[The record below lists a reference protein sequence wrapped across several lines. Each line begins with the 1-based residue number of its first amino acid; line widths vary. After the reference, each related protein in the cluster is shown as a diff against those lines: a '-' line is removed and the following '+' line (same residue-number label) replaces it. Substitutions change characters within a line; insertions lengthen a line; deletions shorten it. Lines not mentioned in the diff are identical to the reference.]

1 MSISVETYRTRI
13 GNFNAIKM
21 RKYNYISSPVK
32 QISAKQN
39 VKRSLIIIIILL
51 SFQIY
56 CSNNGFRFQHLKTTN
71 SVKVRNEKTVAN
83 FGVNIG
89 LYSWSQ
95 SGLSVNKIQ
104 KIINGNRRSVGYR
117 FAMWNCGRGLMQ
129 DGFSAKFH
137 EVKQF
142 LQTKRPHCFGIVESD
157 LFSHESQSNRVKYST
172 AELKESLKVDGYNI
186 EFPKSWETYG
196 QARVICY
203 VSQEVKYK
211 RKLLNNNF
219 DHLLGTHI
227 LTTLYITA
235 YKMLLD
241 CLFPIPMAI
250 LLLTC

>member
-1 MSISVETYRTRI
+1 M
-13 GNFNAIKM
+13 
-21 RKYNYISSPVK
+21 
-32 QISAKQN
+32 
-39 VKRSLIIIIILL
+39 
-51 SFQIY
+51 
-56 CSNNGFRFQHLKTTN
+56 
-71 SVKVRNEKTVAN
+71 
-83 FGVNIG
+83 
-89 LYSWSQ
+89 
-95 SGLSVNKIQ
+95 NKIQ

-157 LFSHESQSNRVKYST
+157 LFSHESQSNRVKYPT

-211 RKLLNNNF
+211 RKLLNTNF
-219 DHLLGTHI
+219 DHLPTITLEVGLGRATKTTVHYYYREWKNGVTGESSSSSQLNYIKQHI
-227 LTTLYITA
+227 SQWKEIAGSGRNFVALGDANLCALTWN
-235 YKMLLD
+235 D
-241 CLFPIPMAI
+241 QNF
-250 LLLTC
+250 